1 MTTMEAIM
9 INDIDELSY
18 EELLTLNDRIIERL
32 KFLDRVDTHDAMMQ
46 FHPGARVSFHS
57 PKRGPQTGTI
67 TKFNQKTV
75 TVLTDDGRRW
85 NVVPQ
90 MLSAIE
96 KPTEKTQKTSTTSS
110 QPMNVIDIRKKTF
123 EPV

>member
-1 MTTMEAIM
+1 MNLDL
-9 INDIDELSY
+9 NDLNDLSYDEL
-18 EELLTLNDRIIERL
+18 LALNDWIIERL
-32 KFLDRVDTHDAMMQ
+32 KFLDRVDAHDAMMQ
-46 FHPGARVSFHS
+46 FHPGARVRFDS

-85 NVVPQ
+85 NVAPQ
-90 MLSAIE
+90 VLSEI
-96 KPTEKTQKTSTTSS
+96 KQPTEKTRTPSS
-110 QPMNVIDIRKKTF
+110 KNVEPMNVVDIRKKKF